1 MVQTVISAS
10 TSSPMS
16 MFFFRFD
23 FCQHSDVFGLVVSAT
38 SIRVIDVSVV
48 LVTRCERLT
57 SAIRAQVIKTFIL
70 RVSESIKEAVKSSR
84 NLHTESGL

>member
-10 TSSPMS
+10 TSSPMI
-16 MFFFRFD
+16 FFLFRCE

-48 LVTRCERLT
+48 LVTSCERLSELQIHQNSVLRT
-57 SAIRAQVIKTFIL
+57 RTARQKVCIRGARL
-70 RVSESIKEAVKSSR
+70 
-84 NLHTESGL
+84 